1 MKEEDKK
8 VEWYGYVAL
17 IIAIIFFSGIFSGAE
32 GPLRAFD
39 FGNVVG
45 VFGSMGTLE
54 NADVGTLASDFRGIG
69 GSGAKDGWLFGL
81 TLAPAVMAAIGMVK
95 VLEHLQGL
103 KAAQNMLTPLL
114 RPLMGIPGSCGLALI
129 ASLQSTDAGG
139 SMTKE
144 MLEEGYITE
153 KEQAVFCAF
162 QFSGGALL
170 TNYLSSGAALFGF
183 LDITMSIP
191 LLVIFIFKFIGAN
204 MMRFY
209 VSKFVKEE

>member
-1 MKEEDKK
+1 MKEENTK
-8 VEWYGYVAL
+8 VKWYGYVAL
-17 IIAIIFFSGIFSGAE
+17 VIAIIFFSGVFNGAE
-32 GPLRAFD
+32 GPIRALD

-45 VFGSMGTLE
+45 EFGNIGTLAGE
-54 NADVGTLASDFRGIG
+54 ETGTLASDFRGID

-81 TLAPAVMAAIGMVK
+81 TLAPAVMCAIGMVK

-103 KAAQNMLTPLL
+103 RAAQNMLTPLL

-144 MLEEGYITE
+144 MLEEGYIDE
-153 KEQAVFCAF
+153 KEQAIFCAY
-162 QFSGGALL
+162 QFSGGAML

-191 LLVIFIFKFIGAN
+191 LLVIFVFKFFGAN
-204 MMRFY
+204 LMRIY
-209 VSKFVKEE
+209 VNKLMKE